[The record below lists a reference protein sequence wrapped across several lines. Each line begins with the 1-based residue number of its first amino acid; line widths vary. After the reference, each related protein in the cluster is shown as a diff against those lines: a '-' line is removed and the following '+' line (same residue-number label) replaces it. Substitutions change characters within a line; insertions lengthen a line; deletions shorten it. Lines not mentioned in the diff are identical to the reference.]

1 MCGLYGF
8 LHYGDNKIKYL
19 SNITNALA
27 QEAAVR
33 GTDATGIAFN
43 DKGRLSILKESKS
56 AYRLNFKHSDN
67 ISAVIGHT
75 RHSTQGSEKKN
86 YNNHPFSG
94 RCQNTRFALAHNE
107 VLMND
112 TDLRKQ
118 YRLPK
123 SKIETDSYI
132 AVQLLEHKK
141 KLNAESIKFM
151 AETVEGSFSFS
162 ILDSNNTIWLVKGDS
177 PLSLIHFPDLKLY
190 IYASTEEILWKALI
204 ETDLFYHLKNGV
216 VNVTT
221 REIYLHSC
229 KCDFTSCINA
239 RYIPNASINNAPA
252 FKQFCQ
258 TSLNGDLTKIKL
270 LLQIIGYICSNYT
283 TAKKA
288 FMLIGKPNSGKS
300 KIAEW
305 LGNIIGEDNV
315 SNVSFDKLGNR
326 FNIAAFSRSKLN
338 INAEMSLEPI
348 KDISMFKSLIGGDKI
363 QAEDKGKQPFTF
375 SNKCKF
381 LFAGNGLPVVK
392 SQDTT
397 EAFISRLVILYFPNS
412 ISEAERDLE
421 LSKKLYHESDIIF
434 SLAVNELNEL
444 VESGFRFELPQE
456 ESEQLLEYKENST
469 HIESFI
475 DDRCILSPELK
486 SSTKTLYDAYINY
499 CKDNCFT
506 PYGMQ
511 TFAAAIRNSRNL
523 TKTKITVN
531 GIQSRGFKGIDIKQ
545 YYIYFIPRFRKQL
558 HC

>member
-1 MCGLYGF
+1 MSEIRDMDEIIDDECYF
-8 LHYGDNKIKYL
+8 RK
-19 SNITNALA
+19 
-27 QEAAVR
+27 
-33 GTDATGIAFN
+33 TDATISDIHNFIVWLNKFRFYN
-43 DKGRLSILKESKS
+43 DRMYLYDDEYGYYVLIDRKNEWFELANFLDVELATKLLPREIKNLLDMLRLDL
-56 AYRLNFKHSDN
+56 RLHREYDF
-67 ISAVIGHT
+67 
-75 RHSTQGSEKKN
+75 E
-86 YNNHPFSG
+86 PFSKLI
-94 RCQNTRFALAHNE
+94 NTE
-107 VLMND
+107 
-112 TDLRKQ
+112 
-118 YRLPK
+118 
-123 SKIETDSYI
+123 
-132 AVQLLEHKK
+132 
-141 KLNAESIKFM
+141 
-151 AETVEGSFSFS
+151 
-162 ILDSNNTIWLVKGDS
+162 
-177 PLSLIHFPDLKLY
+177 
-190 IYASTEEILWKALI
+190 
-204 ETDLFYHLKNGV
+204 NGV
-216 VNVTT
+216 VNVIT
-221 REIYLHSC
+221 REILPHSYRF
-229 KCDFTSCINA
+229 DFTSCINA
-239 RYIPNASINNAPA
+239 EYIPDASIDDAPA

-258 TSLNGDLTKIKL
+258 TSLNGDFIKIKL

-338 INAEMSLEPI
+338 INAEMSLESI

-381 LFAGNGLPVVK
+381 LFAGNGLPVIK

-421 LSKKLYHESDIIF
+421 LSEKLYYERDIIF

-523 TKTKITVN
+523 IKTKITVK
-531 GIQSRGFKGIDIKQ
+531 GIQIRGFKGIDIK
-545 YYIYFIPRFRKQL
+545 
-558 HC
+558 